1 MTEHSPII
9 VQWGDTVGTIEDDPR
24 LRVLLVDD
32 HAMVRYGLTQ
42 LFAAEADIRVVGQ
55 AADGAEGVELT
66 RRLKPDVVLM
76 DVAMPGM
83 NGIEAADRIKKEM
96 PHVRVVALS
105 MHNMDDVRRRMLAAG
120 ADEYVRK
127 TSSPERLLA
136 AVRGPERR

>member
-1 MTEHSPII
+1 MERPEEKPMI
-9 VQWGDTVGTIEDDPR
+9 
-24 LRVLLVDD
+24 RVCLVDD
-32 HAMVRYGLTQ
+32 QTLVRQGIRSL
-42 LFAAEADIRVVGQ
+42 LALNDGIEVVAEASDGRQ
-55 AADGAEGVELT
+55 AVDLIPQV
-66 RRLKPDVVLM
+66 KPDVVLM

>member
-1 MTEHSPII
+1 
-9 VQWGDTVGTIEDDPR
+9 
-24 LRVLLVDD
+24 
-32 HAMVRYGLTQ
+32 
-42 LFAAEADIRVVGQ
+42 
-55 AADGAEGVELT
+55 
-66 RRLKPDVVLM
+66 
-76 DVAMPGM
+76 MPGM